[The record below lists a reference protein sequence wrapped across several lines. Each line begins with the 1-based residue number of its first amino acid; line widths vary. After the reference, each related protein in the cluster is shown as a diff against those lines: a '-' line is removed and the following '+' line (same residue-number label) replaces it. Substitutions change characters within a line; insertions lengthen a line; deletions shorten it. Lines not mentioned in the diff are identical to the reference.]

1 MLFDSHT
8 HINNESYTEEER
20 EELIRGIEAS
30 ELLSW
35 CTDIGFDLPS
45 SILAAQHAEKY
56 PWCFAAVGVHPH
68 DSGSMTEE
76 ILETLGRLAA
86 QPGVRAIG
94 EIGLDYHYDFSPR
107 DVQKKVFRRQI
118 ALAREMQLPM
128 VLHIREAHGDALA
141 ILREE
146 KELPKGVVH
155 CYSGSMESAQSY
167 LDLGLDISFTGSVTF
182 KNAHNLQAV
191 AARLPIERIMIE
203 TDCPYMAPV
212 PHRGKRNEP
221 AHVLDVLRF
230 LADLRGEDEETLA
243 RVTFEN
249 GLRLFQIS

>member
-1 MLFDSHT
+1 MQLFDTHSHLDDEQFDPDRLEVISRL
-8 HINNESYTEEER
+8 H
-20 EELIRGIEAS
+20 EAGVTR
-30 ELLSW
+30 LM
-35 CTDIGFDLPS
+35 CIGASLAS
-45 SILAAQHAEKY
+45 SRAALALAKEHEDFY
-56 PWCFAAVGVHPH
+56 AAVGVHPH
-68 DSGSMTEE
+68 GADKYDDETEQAL
-76 ILETLGRLAA
+76 IDLCKDKK
-86 QPGVRAIG
+86 VRAIG

-118 ALAREMQLPM
+118 ALARELQLPM